1 MMRVSLRE
9 RATTAMAAVEGRNP
23 NLDDFVGLNW
33 SCWVDRVNIFTSDA
47 GLCAE
52 YESVISETM
61 TLSKEDKHIFGECPS
76 HDDFYLV
83 VCSHCGL
90 VVKPQAFEKHCERR
104 HDLVLKMCGQSSTL
118 APQQRPR
125 PGRSVNLSLSRER
138 QKDSRCLEASITTA
152 ESPGHHNRPTKA
164 RKEGVSLSSV
174 ENPHLPHNA
183 AATRRTYVSQ
193 FQPSVLPSGL
203 CSSSS
208 STSPSKRPPMPTSK
222 HISESPTHLRGK
234 ESSRICTKAHKQK
247 CDLKKQSSEMDQA
260 KQKPPC
266 KLICNAEGILQQ
278 QRSQVLAKQSEACR
292 NMEPLP
298 DEPKEQH
305 LEALNKKITNLK
317 NSRSS
322 NCHILS
328 RSRTASQSFP
338 EEEADGTVKVE
349 VQTPYPFNQHL
360 LSGEESDDDE
370 QEEATDLPATSW
382 HPKPLG
388 LCTFGCR
395 SLACNIFTFDRRL
408 HHLRFALTAMLEH
421 HVSTHRWKKIPQASS
436 GLRSHHVT
444 ESAKNVSGRSHT
456 AGTLSLACASLG
468 QLEKKSRS
476 TKLPSNTSAK
486 RPARLRNPIGL
497 PGSNLS
503 QNELSCSSE
512 ETASRCSTDKRQ
524 PQVTSSQ
531 GPVNGH
537 LSHGKK
543 TCHPLPLQPSKRPV
557 SALVRQSA
565 LLSPDKAATPHVKH
579 KISGSNQRPLGKK
592 RKSCSESQPLKCQR
606 LSSLNCPISWK
617 GESIGEVQSRSPEKR
632 PASQIEKKTS

>member
-1 MMRVSLRE
+1 MMSVSLRE
-9 RATTAMAAVEGRNP
+9 RATTAMAVVEGRNP

-33 SCWVDRVNIFTSDA
+33 SCWVDRENIFTSD
-47 GLCAE
+47 
-52 YESVISETM
+52 
-61 TLSKEDKHIFGECPS
+61 DKHIFGECPS

-104 HDLVLKMCGQSSTL
+104 HDLVLKMCGQSFTL
-118 APQQRPR
+118 APKQRPR
-125 PGRSVNLSLSRER
+125 PGHPVNLSLSRER

-164 RKEGVSLSSV
+164 RKEAVSLSLV

-183 AATRRTYVSQ
+183 ASTHRTYVSQ

-203 CSSSS
+203 SSSS
-208 STSPSKRPPMPTSK
+208 STSPSKRPPMQTSK
-222 HISESPTHLRGK
+222 HNI
-234 ESSRICTKAHKQK
+234 KQK
-247 CDLKKQSSEMDQA
+247 CDLKKQSSEMDQGR
-260 KQKPPC
+260 QKPPC
-266 KLICNAEGILQQ
+266 KLICNTEGILQQ

-292 NMEPLP
+292 NTELLP
-298 DEPKEQH
+298 DKSKEQH

-317 NSRSS
+317 NSLSS

-328 RSRTASQSFP
+328 RSRAASQSFP

-370 QEEATDLPATSW
+370 QEAATDLPATSW
-382 HPKPLG
+382 HPKPLS

-468 QLEKKSRS
+468 QLEKKSQS

-497 PGSNLS
+497 PGSNLL
-503 QNELSCSSE
+503 QNELSCSSV
-512 ETASRCSTDKRQ
+512 ETSSRCSTDKRQ

-537 LSHGKK
+537 LSQGKK

-557 SALVRQSA
+557 SALVRQPA
-565 LLSPDKAATPHVKH
+565 LLSPDKAASLHVKH

-617 GESIGEVQSRSPEKR
+617 GEVRSSPEKR
-632 PASQIEKKTS
+632 PASQIENKTS